1 MQQKLRLVVGIS
13 GASGG
18 IYGIKTL
25 SFLKQCNIESHLIIT
40 RNALIT
46 LKHEYNITRES
57 VRKLADIVYFYQDIG
72 ASIASGAYQ
81 TLGMLIAPCSIK
93 TMSEIQSGI
102 TSSLISRAA
111 DVVLKEKRKLV
122 LMVRETPLHLGHLRT
137 MVKLAEFGA
146 VIMPPI
152 PAYYIHPKTIDDIIS
167 YTVIRALNLFGI
179 KSNLFNNPDTWMGMN
194 KQTLK

>member
-1 MQQKLRLVVGIS
+1 MQQKSRLIVGIS

-25 SFLKQCNIESHLIIT
+25 SILKQCHIESHLIIT

-46 LKHEYNITRES
+46 LKQEFNITRQY
-57 VRKLADIVYFYQDIG
+57 VQNLADVIYFHQDIG
-72 ASIASGAYQ
+72 AAIASGSYQ

-102 TSSLISRAA
+102 TSSLMSRAA

-137 MVKLAEFGA
+137 MVQLTEVGA
-146 VIMPPI
+146 VIMPPV
-152 PAYYIHPKTIDDIIS
+152 PSYYIYPKTIDDIIC

-179 KSNLFNNPDTWMGMN
+179 YSNLFNNPDTWIGIH
-194 KQTLK
+194 KQN

>member
-1 MQQKLRLVVGIS
+1 MRQKLRLIIGIS

-25 SFLKQCNIESHLIIT
+25 TILKECHHIESHLIVT

-46 LKHEYNITRES
+46 LKHELNMTKQNIQ
-57 VRKLADIVYFYQDIG
+57 KLADFIYFHQDIG
-72 ASIASGAYQ
+72 ASVASGAYQ
-81 TLGMLIAPCSIK
+81 TLGMLIVPCSIK
-93 TMSEIQSGI
+93 TMSEIQSGV

-122 LMVRETPLHLGHLRT
+122 LMIRETPLHLGHLRT
-137 MVKLAEFGA
+137 MVKLAEIGA
-146 VIMPPI
+146 VIMPPT
-152 PAYYIHPKTIDDIIS
+152 PSFYLYPNTIDDVVS

-179 KSNLFNNPDTWMGMN
+179 HSNLFNNPNSWIGMN
-194 KQTLK
+194 KK